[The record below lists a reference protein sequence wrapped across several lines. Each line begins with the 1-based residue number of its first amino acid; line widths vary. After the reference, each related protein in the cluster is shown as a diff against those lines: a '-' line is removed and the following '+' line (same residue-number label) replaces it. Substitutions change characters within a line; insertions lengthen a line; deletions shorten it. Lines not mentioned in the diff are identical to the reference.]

1 MIEAPASARAQVIC
15 KPIPPVPPVTMA
27 VLLDREKVES
37 TEEDM
42 VVEDRIGFGVW
53 KSIGTRRGSDVVQID
68 NEK

>member
-1 MIEAPASARAQVIC
+1 MKANT
-15 KPIPPVPPVTMA
+15 PVPPVTMA

-42 VVEDRIGFGVW
+42 VVEDRTGSGLW
-53 KSIGTRRGSDVVQID
+53 KSIGAGRGSDVVQIG